1 MIKHIEISLITQS
14 LGISCSDT
22 GIKNGLYKHI
32 HKNLIFTEQIQH
44 VHNVYRNDQDPTP
57 CQITLSSGID
67 EQESNETMLLSG
79 ILSLFET

>member
-44 VHNVYRNDQDPTP
+44 VHNVYRKDQY
-57 CQITLSSGID
+57 L
-67 EQESNETMLLSG
+67 
-79 ILSLFET
+79 